1 MTAPIWV
8 EAQSI
13 ELPAT
18 KLGVLG
24 QQLPGG
30 ISRSAARQSE
40 DEVRVLGHYVHYGG
54 TCDPLHRNV
63 RKCARRNETTTLHR

>member
-1 MTAPIWV
+1 MTAPVWV
-8 EAQSI
+8 EAQSV

-18 KLGVLG
+18 KFGVLG

-40 DEVRVLGHYVHYGG
+40 DDVCVLGHYVHYGG
-54 TCDPLHRNV
+54 TCDPLRRNV
-63 RKCARRNETTTLHR
+63 RNRVRRNEMTTLLR